1 VPGTDTT
8 GAHRPRAARGVS
20 VRSAGVTRPGHRQL
34 WLWPALVVAVLLAAI
49 TGFVDA
55 VAYNRFLGVFPANQS
70 GNAVFLGM
78 ALGGSATRSAWR
90 SATSMAGFALGIVV
104 GQTLRRRI
112 RGPRLG
118 AWLLICELALFV
130 VLMAITGPLE
140 GAHVIGGF
148 EGFVLIVLASTA
160 MGVQTEVIRHVA
172 GTAVATTYQTGAI
185 AHMGEA
191 ISRVLSRANR
201 LREERELA
209 VLLMVL
215 GAYVGGA
222 AIGAA
227 APGRWRWSI
236 GLVAGVTG
244 GLALLWFAAP
254 ARLLLPHDD

>member
-1 VPGTDTT
+1 VI
-8 GAHRPRAARGVS
+8 
-20 VRSAGVTRPGHRQL
+20 
-34 WLWPALVVAVLLAAI
+34 ALLLAAI

-55 VAYNRFLGVFPANQS
+55 VAYSRFLGVFPANQS

-78 ALGGSATRSAWR
+78 ALGGSAASTVWR
-90 SATSMAGFALGIVV
+90 PATSMAGFALGIVV

-118 AWLLICELALFV
+118 AWLLVCELVLFV
-130 VLMAITGPLE
+130 AVLSITGPLDSVQ
-140 GAHVIGGF
+140 VIGGF
-148 EGFVLIVLASTA
+148 EGFVLIVLAATA

-191 ISRVLSRANR
+191 ISRVLSRTNR

-209 VLLMVL
+209 VLLLVL

-222 AIGAA
+222 AVGAA

-236 GLVAGVTG
+236 GLAAFVTG
-244 GLALLWFAAP
+244 ALAVVWFMAP
-254 ARLLLPHDD
+254 ARVLRPHDD

>member
-1 VPGTDTT
+1 MV
-8 GAHRPRAARGVS
+8 
-20 VRSAGVTRPGHRQL
+20 
-34 WLWPALVVAVLLAAI
+34 ALLLAAI

-55 VAYNRFLGVFPANQS
+55 VAYDRFLGVFPANQS

-78 ALGGSATRSAWR
+78 ALGGSATSTVWR
-90 SATSMAGFALGIVV
+90 PATAMAGFALGIVV
-104 GQTLRRRI
+104 GQLLRRRI

-118 AWLLICELALFV
+118 GWLLMCELALFV
-130 VLMAITGPLE
+130 VVLVIAGPIE
-140 GAHVIGGF
+140 GVHVIGGF

-191 ISRVLSRANR
+191 ISRVFSRANR

-209 VLLMVL
+209 VLLLVL

-227 APGRWRWSI
+227 SPGRWRWSI
-236 GLVAGVTG
+236 GLVAAVTG
-244 GLALLWFAAP
+244 GLALLWFVAP
-254 ARLLLPHDD
+254 ARLLMPHDD